1 MRNSIIL
8 ILLVLSLGA
17 TAFSS
22 VKLITST
29 ITPSYPSPTA
39 FSYNVSE
46 TLVVDKEGYYTVVI
60 HKGNL
65 NLNSL
70 YVIVV
75 FQPLPGRG
83 NEKTVVL
90 TLSSESEEVKLHRG
104 VYEVIVYFTG
114 TTPSYE
120 GLSTI
125 QGNLSV
131 TIFYKGEN

>member
-1 MRNSIIL
+1 MRNSVIL

-70 YVIVV
+70 YIIVV

-131 TIFYKGEN
+131 TIFYSREN

>member
-1 MRNSIIL
+1 MRNSVIL

-29 ITPSYPSPTA
+29 ITPSYPSPTT

-131 TIFYKGEN
+131 TIFYSREN

>member
-1 MRNSIIL
+1 MRNSVIL

-17 TAFSS
+17 AAFSS

-131 TIFYKGEN
+131 TIFYTREN

>member
-1 MRNSIIL
+1 MRNSVIL

-131 TIFYKGEN
+131 TIFYSREN

>member
-1 MRNSIIL
+1 MRNSVIL

-29 ITPSYPSPTA
+29 ITPSHPSPTA

>member
-1 MRNSIIL
+1 
-8 ILLVLSLGA
+8 
-17 TAFSS
+17 
-22 VKLITST
+22 
-29 ITPSYPSPTA
+29 
-39 FSYNVSE
+39 VSE

>member
-1 MRNSIIL
+1 MRNSVIL

-75 FQPLPGRG
+75 FQPLPDRG

-131 TIFYKGEN
+131 TIFYSREN

>member
-1 MRNSIIL
+1 MRNSVIL